1 VKPKKYKAK
10 PLKNIIEKNFVP
22 SSVKQNNIRQ
32 NLLKKINARVP
43 VLAMRNKNTNA
54 QKSIQQQQ
62 QLRQWSFLFYFLV
75 VNFGNL
81 ATKEIRM
88 DIFCHTFLSS

>member
-1 VKPKKYKAK
+1 VKP
-10 PLKNIIEKNFVP
+10 
-22 SSVKQNNIRQ
+22 NNIRQ
-32 NLLKKINARVP
+32 KPPKKFNARVP
-43 VLAMRNKNTNA
+43 LPARPNKNTNA

-75 VNFGNL
+75 VNFGNM

-88 DIFCHTFLSS
+88 EIFCHRFLSS